1 MYRYIF
7 AMLLTLCV
15 SQIPQMPVFAAGQ
28 IFYPPCNCNHY
39 HNLPPRNSNFMPS
52 HYPMPMTNGYNP
64 AFYNNNNN
72 TLRYSNNRP
81 NRYYRNVN
89 TPSSFSD
96 INALEKYTLNRNY
109 SRESDLERLQ
119 RLEMQAFGAVQSGD
133 INTRYDNVRNA
144 ILSRP
149 KQNYKTTFL
158 GNLANYFS
166 GQMTGYTPNFDNDPF
181 FSDSSL
187 TRSSYPTTY
196 GTQNIDSYSTPWG
209 KGYRVNNY
217 GTGSSSGVRIL
228 D

>member
-1 MYRYIF
+1 MCRYIF

-15 SQIPQMPVFAAGQ
+15 SQIQQIPVFAADQ

-39 HNLPPRNSNFMPS
+39 QTLPPRNQNFMPP
-52 HYPMPMTNGYNP
+52 HYPMPITSGYNS
-64 AFYNNNNN
+64 AFYNSNN

-81 NRYYRNVN
+81 NRYYKNVN
-89 TPSSFSD
+89 IPSSFSD
-96 INALEKYTLNRNY
+96 INALEKYTLNRNF

-119 RLEMQAFGAVQSGD
+119 RLEMQAFGAVQNGD

-166 GQMTGYTPNFDNDPF
+166 GQMTGYTPNFDSDPF
-181 FSDSSL
+181 FSDSSF
-187 TRSSYPTTY
+187 TRTSYPTTY
-196 GTQNIDSYSTPWG
+196 GNQNIDSYSNPWG

-217 GTGSSSGVRIL
+217 GTGSTSGVRIL

>member
-1 MYRYIF
+1 MYHYIF

-15 SQIPQMPVFAAGQ
+15 SQIPQIPVFAAGQ
-28 IFYPPCNCNHY
+28 IFYPPCNCNHNQ
-39 HNLPPRNSNFMPS
+39 NLLPRNQNFMPPR
-52 HYPMPMTNGYNP
+52 YPMPITNGYNS
-64 AFYNNNNN
+64 AFFNSNN

-81 NRYYRNVN
+81 NRYYKNVN
-89 TPSSFSD
+89 IPSSFSD
-96 INALEKYTLNRNY
+96 INALEKYTLNRNF

-119 RLEMQAFGAVQSGD
+119 RLEMQAFGAVQNGD

-166 GQMTGYTPNFDNDPF
+166 GQMTGYTPNFDSDPF
-181 FSDSSL
+181 FSDSSF
-187 TRSSYPTTY
+187 TRTSYPTTY
-196 GTQNIDSYSTPWG
+196 GNQNIDSYSNPWG

-217 GTGSSSGVRIL
+217 GTGSTSGVRIL